1 MDPLQ
6 PIAGVSL
13 EQYAKLSVAMKDT
26 GGDLEKCAQ
35 IAEANGVSR
44 VNWEEAMK
52 GWQARMVDPAI
63 AMTVATAF
71 MPLYNAAMT
80 EARGGGEPIDLE
92 TYTKVVAEYSF
103 EKDASGNLVPAATV
117 IARYGLD
124 QTKWNEITSYWT
136 PKVSDGNDPA
146 HAKFAELMQKESDR
160 IFGIQR

>member
-1 MDPLQ
+1 MQ

-13 EQYAKLSVAMKDT
+13 EQYAKLSAMMKDT

-44 VNWEEAMK
+44 ANWEEAMK
-52 GWQARMVDPAI
+52 GWTARMSDAAT
-63 AMTVATAF
+63 AMQVATAF

-80 EARGGGEPIDLE
+80 EARGGGEPLDLE
-92 TYTKVVAEYSF
+92 TYTKIVAEYSF
-103 EKDASGNLVPAATV
+103 EKDANGALVPASTI

-124 QTKWNEITSYWT
+124 QTKWNEITAYWT
-136 PKVSDGNDPA
+136 PKVANGSDPA

-160 IFGIQR
+160 ILGIQR